1 MALEDSGKN
10 IALDALVAVISHLS
24 LHSAFPATIGPG
36 NELAGGSPAYA
47 RQAVVWDAASGGAVA
62 MNGTEVFDIES
73 GDTVSAVGLT
83 TALTSGSIHGGAD
96 LTDEV
101 FGAQGTY
108 TLTAITVTI
117 T

>member
-1 MALEDSGKN
+1 
-10 IALDALVAVISHLS
+10 
-24 LHSAFPATIGPG
+24 
-36 NELAGGSPAYA
+36 
-47 RQAVVWDAASGGAVA
+47 